1 MSIGFDPHLA
11 YQPEDTA
18 AVSIEDEG
26 EEKGSAPTLSEE
38 ESASSIESGCC
49 TDELNK
55 SVKDVGSVDSAMVDD
70 NAEEVRAE
78 KNDDSSE

>member
-18 AVSIEDEG
+18 AVSIEEEG
-26 EEKGSAPTLSEE
+26 EEKGSASTLSEE
-38 ESASSIESGCC
+38 ESASSIESGSC

-70 NAEEVRAE
+70 IAEEVRAK

>member
-18 AVSIEDEG
+18 AVSIEKEG
-26 EEKGSAPTLSEE
+26 GEKGSAPTLSEE
-38 ESASSIESGCC
+38 SASSIDSGSC

-55 SVKDVGSVDSAMVDD
+55 SVKDVGSVSSAMVDD
-70 NAEEVRAE
+70 NAEEVRAK